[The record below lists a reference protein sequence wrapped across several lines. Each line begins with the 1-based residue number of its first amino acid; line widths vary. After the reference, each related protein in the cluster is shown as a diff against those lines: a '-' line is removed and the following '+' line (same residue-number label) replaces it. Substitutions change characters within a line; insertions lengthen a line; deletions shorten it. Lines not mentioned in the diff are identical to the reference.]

1 MVYAL
6 NGLADMLADLGL
18 HGLQMTKKKK
28 KKKKAKTFFFSVA
41 WLKVKLQTDAM

>member
-6 NGLADMLADLGL
+6 NGLADTLSGLGL

-28 KKKKAKTFFFSVA
+28 KKKKKKIFHFFSGLA
-41 WLKVKLQTDAM
+41 QG